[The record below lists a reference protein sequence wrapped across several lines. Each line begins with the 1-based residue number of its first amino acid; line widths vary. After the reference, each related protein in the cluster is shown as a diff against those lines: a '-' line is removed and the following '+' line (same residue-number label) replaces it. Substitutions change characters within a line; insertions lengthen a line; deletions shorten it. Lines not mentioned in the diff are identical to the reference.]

1 MKKLSLILLPACLT
15 VSTLLQAQTTG
26 FRTVGAWEATA
37 KRLGVGVSIDKKK
50 VFTNGGY
57 LVTLTF
63 NNFRIVK
70 PPAGKDAKLLAG
82 FKEVKGVTSGGGESV
97 TRATG
102 SVKVEGVNLI
112 NGNDSLVL
120 TTFQD
125 AKNYLTWTI
134 KNGSVKKALFTDGKC
149 VIRKDAF

>member
-1 MKKLSLILLPACLT
+1 MKKLSFGLFITCLPI
-15 VSTLLQAQTTG
+15 STLLQAQTTG
-26 FRTVGAWEATA
+26 FRTVGPWEATA

-50 VFTNGGY
+50 VFTNGGF

-63 NNFRIVK
+63 NNFSIVK

-82 FKEVKGVTSGGGESV
+82 FKEVKGVSSGGGESI
-97 TRATG
+97 TYATG
-102 SVKVEGVNLI
+102 STKVEGVNLI
-112 NGNDSLVL
+112 AGNDSLVL

-134 KNGSVKKALFTDGKC
+134 KSGSVKKALFTDGKC